1 MRGRGLSGGIKSS
14 SGARICRTGKQ
25 RYGMFRRMA
34 NRMF

>member
-1 MRGRGLSGGIKSS
+1 MRCRGLSEGNKNS

-25 RYGMFRRMA
+25 RYGMFLRMA